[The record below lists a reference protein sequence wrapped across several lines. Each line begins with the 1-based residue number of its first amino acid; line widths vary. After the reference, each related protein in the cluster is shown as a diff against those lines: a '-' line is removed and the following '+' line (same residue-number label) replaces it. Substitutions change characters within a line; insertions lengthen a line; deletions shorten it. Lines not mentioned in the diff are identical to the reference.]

1 MIEFSPEHSGRV
13 LAFGGTLAMGVLIG
27 AILATMY
34 FRPGLIAIFAQ
45 AKAMVFLSLGVG
57 LLTWGI
63 IGLCTGVPHDQPFD
77 WITLLRTPAETIG
90 WGAGLITAGTV
101 ALVLS
106 FTGLGRR

>member
-1 MIEFSPEHSGRV
+1 MIEFTAEQVAR
-13 LAFGGTLAMGVLIG
+13 LMAFGGTLAIGVLLG
-27 AILATMY
+27 AVLATMY
-34 FRPGLIAIFAQ
+34 FRPSLIAIFAQ
-45 AKAMVFLSLGVG
+45 AKAVVFLALGVG

-63 IGLCTGVPHDQPFD
+63 IGLSTGTPYTQPFER
-77 WITLLRTPAETIG
+77 IQLLRTPTEVIG

>member
-1 MIEFSPEHSGRV
+1 MIEFIPEPVGHM
-13 LAFGGTLAMGVLIG
+13 LPFGGTFALGVLIG
-27 AILATMY
+27 AILAAMY
-34 FRPGLIAIFAQ
+34 FRPILIPIVAQ
-45 AKAMVFLSLGVG
+45 AKAIVFLSLGVG

-63 IGLCTGVPHDQPFD
+63 IAMSIGATHPQPFE
-77 WITLLRTPAETIG
+77 WIQLIRTPAEAIG